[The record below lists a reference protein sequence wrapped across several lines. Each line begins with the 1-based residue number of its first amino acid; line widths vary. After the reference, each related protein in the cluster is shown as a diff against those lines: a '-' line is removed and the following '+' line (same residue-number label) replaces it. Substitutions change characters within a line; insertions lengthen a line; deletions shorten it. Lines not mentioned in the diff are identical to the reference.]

1 MHFSR
6 RTGTATQGN
15 FRKKLLWKHWKNY
28 RKMSMV
34 EDTRYFKEHCWR
46 AERGSKTTCIKEFQC
61 SLVNNLREDRCQTR
75 LLYNISFNI
84 CYKHLCSLSSLIPL
98 LFRLLFS
105 IFLFLITCFDYFL
118 ESVLSCKISSWF

>member
-6 RTGTATQGN
+6 PTGTATQEN

-46 AERGSKTTCIKEFQC
+46 TERGSKTTCIKEFQC
-61 SLVNNLREDRCQTR
+61 SLVNNLTEDRCQTR

-84 CYKHLCSLSSLIPL
+84 YHKHLCSLSSLIPF

-105 IFLFLITCFDYFL
+105 FFFLITCFDYFL
-118 ESVLSCKISSWF
+118 ESALSCKISSWF